1 MEFTPSIYQNKI
13 FDFIQKGVGNAVINA
28 KAGSGKTT
36 TLVEAMK
43 LIPSKEKVLFVAF
56 NKAIE
61 QELSKRL
68 VGYDNVDIRTYHG
81 LGFALLRNNL
91 GKNNKINVV
100 EHKYTTFINN
110 NIHILAP
117 DSYSLSREDMRLFKS
132 NLKQIVDYARFNLAE
147 SISEIKDICK
157 KYGITPVL
165 NEVEIVPT
173 ILNWG
178 KNHLSDIDYTDMI
191 WLCIEREIKTRTFK
205 YDYIFIDEAQDSS
218 IMQQALIKK
227 CFKRGSRFIA
237 IGDEYQCI
245 NAFAGADQDAFKKM
259 QNEPNTQILTLPI
272 TYRCPKNIVKFVC
285 RTTGV
290 EIEAADN
297 AIDGSINFKVNPYDP
312 KNNDMVLC
320 RNTAHLVKL
329 YMRYNRVN
337 KKSYLK
343 GRNIGETFKALLHQT
358 NQEYLSKDMITD
370 GVFPRLYERLFDM
383 INKEIAM
390 TGVDYEDVVNTRI
403 IADFIDSIKALE
415 ALSEGIIWKDDLI
428 RKIDTIFTDDEKDGV
443 CLSTIHKAKGLE
455 ADNVFILCPSLM
467 PSKHAKKEW
476 EKIAEENLR
485 YVAITRAKKTL
496 NFISEDLFPAKL
508 FGENDDL
515 ISELE
520 YQRERMNC
528 ALHTNSQAMTTSSL
542 PQDKQ
547 IAMDAAKIM
556 NTNNVTYRTT
566 NEKKRRNIGGNKMSK
581 FLK

>member
-91 GKNNKINVV
+91 GKNNKINVI

-147 SISEIKDICK
+147 SISEIKGICK

-165 NEVEIVPT
+165 NEPEIVPT

-272 TYRCPKNIVKFVC
+272 TYRCPKNIVNFVC

-343 GRNIGETFKALLHQT
+343 GRNIGETFKTLLHQT

-520 YQRERMNC
+520 YQRERMNR
-528 ALHTNSQAMTTSSL
+528 ALHTNSQAITTSGLS
-542 PQDKQ
+542 QDKQ

-556 NTNNVTYRTT
+556 NTNNTMYRTT

>member
-91 GKNNKINVV
+91 GKTNKINVI

-147 SISEIKDICK
+147 SIDEIKVICK

-191 WLCIEREIKTRTFK
+191 WLCIERDIKTRTFK

-272 TYRCPKNIVKFVC
+272 TYRCPKNIVNFVC
-285 RTTGV
+285 QTTGV

-343 GRNIGETFKALLHQT
+343 GRNIGETFKTLLHQT

-383 INKEIAM
+383 INKEIAV

-455 ADNVFILCPSLM
+455 ADNVFILCPSLI

-520 YQRERMNC
+520 YQRQRMNR
-528 ALHTNSQAMTTSSL
+528 ALNTNSQPITASGL

-556 NTNNVTYRTT
+556 NTNNTMYRTT
-566 NEKKRRNIGGNKMSK
+566 NEKKRKNIGGNKMSK

>member
-91 GKNNKINVV
+91 GKNNKINVI

-147 SISEIKDICK
+147 SIGEIKDICK

-343 GRNIGETFKALLHQT
+343 GRNIGETFKTLLHQT

-556 NTNNVTYRTT
+556 NTNNVMYRTT

>member
-13 FDFIQKGVGNAVINA
+13 FDFIKKGVGNAVINA

-61 QELSKRL
+61 QELSQRL

-91 GKNNKINVV
+91 GKNNKVNVV

-117 DSYSLSREDMRLFKS
+117 DSYSLNRDDMRLFKT

-147 SISEIKDICK
+147 TTDEIKAICK
-157 KYGITPVL
+157 KYGITLVL
-165 NEVEIVPT
+165 NEVDIVPT
-173 ILNWG
+173 ILEWG
-178 KNHLSDIDYTDMI
+178 KKHLNEIDYTDMI
-191 WLCIEREIKTRTFK
+191 WLCIERDIKTRTFK

-259 QNEPNTQILTLPI
+259 QSEPNTQILTLPI
-272 TYRCPKNIVKFVC
+272 TYRCPKNIVNFVC
-285 RTTGV
+285 NVTGV

-297 AIDGSINFKVNPYDP
+297 AIDGAINFNVNPYDP

-329 YMRYNRVN
+329 YMKYNRVN

-343 GRNIGETFKALLHQT
+343 GRNIGETFKSILQQTHQD
-358 NQEYLSKDMITD
+358 YLSRDMLTD

-383 INKEIAM
+383 INKEISM
-390 TGVDYEDVVNTRI
+390 TGVDYEDVVNTRT
-403 IADFIDSIKALE
+403 IADFIDTIKALE

-428 RKIDTIFTDDEKDGV
+428 KKIDIIFTDDDKGGV

-455 ADNVFILCPSLM
+455 ADNVYILCPSLM

-476 EKIAEENLR
+476 EKVAEENLR

-496 NFISEDLFPAKL
+496 NFISENDFPAKL
-508 FGENDDL
+508 FGENDDI

-520 YQRERMNC
+520 YQRKRMNH
-528 ALHTNSQAMTTSSL
+528 ALKINSQAFTPTGML
-542 PQDKQ
+542 REEQ
-547 IAMDAAKIM
+547 IAMDVQKIM
-556 NTNNVTYRTT
+556 NTRGTTYRTT
-566 NEKKRRNIGGNKMSK
+566 NEKKRKNIGGNKMSK

>member
-91 GKNNKINVV
+91 GKNNKINVI

-147 SISEIKDICK
+147 SIGEIKDICK

-165 NEVEIVPT
+165 NEPEIVPT

-343 GRNIGETFKALLHQT
+343 GRNIGETFKTLLHQT

-528 ALHTNSQAMTTSSL
+528 ALHTNSQVMTTSSL

-556 NTNNVTYRTT
+556 NTNNVMYRTT

>member
-1 MEFTPSIYQNKI
+1 MEFTPSIYQKKI

-91 GKNNKINVV
+91 GKTNKINVI

-147 SISEIKDICK
+147 SIDEIKVICK

-191 WLCIEREIKTRTFK
+191 WLCIERDIKTRTFK

-272 TYRCPKNIVKFVC
+272 TYRCPKNIVNFVC
-285 RTTGV
+285 KTTGV

-343 GRNIGETFKALLHQT
+343 GRNIGETFKTLLHQT

-383 INKEIAM
+383 INKEIVM

-520 YQRERMNC
+520 YQRQRMNR
-528 ALHTNSQAMTTSSL
+528 ALNTNSQPITASGL

-556 NTNNVTYRTT
+556 NTNNTMYRTT
-566 NEKKRRNIGGNKMSK
+566 NEKKRKNIGANKMSK